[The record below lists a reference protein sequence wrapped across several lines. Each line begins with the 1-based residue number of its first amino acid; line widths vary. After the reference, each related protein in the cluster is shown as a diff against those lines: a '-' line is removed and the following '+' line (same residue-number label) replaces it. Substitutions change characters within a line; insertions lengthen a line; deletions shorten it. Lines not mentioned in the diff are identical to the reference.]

1 VVGWVLVVAM
11 VRICSSGGS
20 FSKVVGVSE
29 RVGDA
34 VGDGDD
40 RSTEGVMVGR
50 IEVTRVWNRRG
61 VILVETGVVA
71 GLVVVVGGCLA
82 EDMNGVVR
90 EVLVVDEGGG
100 EGGVGVGNAVTT
112 GSSVSSGS

>member
-1 VVGWVLVVAM
+1 M
-11 VRICSSGGS
+11 VRVRSGGGS

-34 VGDGDD
+34 VGDDDD
-40 RSTEGVMVGR
+40 RSTEGVIVGR

-61 VILVETGVVA
+61 VIIVETGVVT
-71 GLVVVVGGCLA
+71 GLAVIVGGCLA
-82 EDMNGVVR
+82 EDMNGVVGGM
-90 EVLVVDEGGG
+90 LVVDKGGSD
-100 EGGVGVGNAVTT
+100 GGVGVGSAVTT